1 MQVFYRKYLKNIF
14 ERTEGLNLL
23 NCQMRIF
30 NLCRKNFLN
39 KNPQRKA
46 AGLSIY

>member
-1 MQVFYRKYLKNIF
+1 MQVFSRKYFSNIF
-14 ERTEGLNLL
+14 ERTEGLSLL
-23 NCQMRIF
+23 NRQMRIF